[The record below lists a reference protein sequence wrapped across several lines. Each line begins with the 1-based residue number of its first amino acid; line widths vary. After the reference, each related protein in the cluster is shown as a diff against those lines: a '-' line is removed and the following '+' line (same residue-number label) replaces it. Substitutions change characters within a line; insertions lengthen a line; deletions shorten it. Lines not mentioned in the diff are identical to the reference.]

1 MASVTITP
9 HYSYLKPINITSSC
23 IDRPLIKRLEYKS
36 MLLDKNGFFIENE
49 LLAKQWVTAN
59 IQCWIHWIPF
69 VTVYFDH
76 W

>member
-36 MLLDKNGFFIENE
+36 MLLEKNGFFIENE
-49 LLAKQWVTAN
+49 LLAKQ
-59 IQCWIHWIPF
+59 
-69 VTVYFDH
+69 
-76 W
+76 